1 MVEAGQAFKSG
12 PRNFSDWGGIVTAI
26 KVSSFGARATV
37 LLLAGTMLS
46 GVPMAVSAQ
55 TTPAPATPAA
65 TTPALPE
72 VQVAPPVTR
81 TIKTLRVEGSQRIE
95 SDTVLSYT
103 KLRVGTAF
111 TNETLDQAI
120 KDLYASDLFADVSI
134 SGAESGDI
142 VLRIR
147 ENPVINRVLLEG
159 NKRLKEDKIKKEIKL
174 APRQIFTRTAVRQD
188 VGRII
193 ELYRRQGR
201 FAAVVEPKMV
211 ALDQNRVDVVF
222 EITEGPKSK
231 VRQINILGNE
241 VFSDGKLRGEMA
253 TKQARLT
260 TLLSSNTSYDQD
272 RMAYDQQ
279 KMRQFYLTEG
289 YADFRVTSAV
299 AELTPDKKD
308 FIITYVVEEGPRY
321 KFGDVTVDSDI
332 RDFDNKRLAATLP
345 MHKGEWYNAKQ
356 VEDAIDSLSE
366 STGLFGYAFTE
377 VNPEYNRDKDT
388 LTMGINFHIAAAQR
402 SYVERIDIN
411 GNTQTQDKVIRREIR
426 LSEGDAF
433 NSFQLK
439 RSQDRINSLGFFQEK
454 FEIKKAQG
462 SAPDRVVLT
471 ADLEEKSTGE
481 LSLSAGYSSLERF
494 IIQASVRQRNFRGK
508 GQELRASVN
517 YSSYSK
523 SVEVGFTEPYLFD
536 KNIAVGGDIFRRDY
550 NAFNYGINNERQTTY
565 TQVSTGFQIRAGL
578 PLTEY
583 WSLSGRYGLSYDQV
597 GLDSSYFTAAGTC
610 NNLVAGRYLCD
621 AIGNRVTSSVGF
633 SLINDSLNSRLR
645 PSAGK
650 RLVFSTD
657 VAGLGGDVK
666 YVRTRFEG
674 AKYWNV
680 GSGFILSA
688 NGEGGY
694 IRSLEKSRGDGI
706 DKVRITDRFYLGE
719 PDFRGFDIR
728 GVGPRIQRIGYTT
741 DSAGNQ
747 ILQTDR
753 TQFIDDALGGRAYYL
768 GRIELEIPLGAGA
781 REMGL
786 RPSIYL
792 QAGALFGITRP
803 PPTATFPT
811 VTDPVT
817 GRVTVLPLQTPQ
829 FDSSGRPLYVVPST
843 DADHAGLA
851 TTCTVGYSATLGGTD
866 CAGSSIN
873 SVYTSPTSPFFERF
887 GGDSAK
893 PRLSVGAGVNWNSP
907 FGPLRID
914 VAYALLK
921 NPSDDTKLVTF
932 NVGTQF

>member
-1 MVEAGQAFKSG
+1 M
-12 PRNFSDWGGIVTAI
+12 VTAI

-46 GVPMAVSAQ
+46 GVPMAASAQ
-55 TTPAPATPAA
+55 TAPAPATPPAA
-65 TTPALPE
+65 APVRPE
-72 VQVAPPVTR
+72 AAPVAPPVTR

-95 SDTVLSYT
+95 PDTVLSYT
-103 KLRVGTAF
+103 KLRVGTSF
-111 TNETLDQAI
+111 SNETLDQAI

-147 ENPVINRVLLEG
+147 ENPVINRVLYEG
-159 NKRLKEDKIKKEIKL
+159 NKRLKEDKLRKEVKL

-188 VGRII
+188 VGRIV

-279 KMRQFYLTEG
+279 KMRQFYLTNG

-345 MHKGEWYNAKQ
+345 MKKGDFYNAKQ
-356 VEDAIDSLSE
+356 VEDSVDNLSE

-377 VNPEYNRDKDT
+377 VNPEFNRDKDT

-402 SYVERIDIN
+402 SYVERIEIN

-454 FEIKKAQG
+454 FEIKKTQG
-462 SAPDRVVLT
+462 SAPDRVVLE
-471 ADLEEKSTGE
+471 ANVEEKSTGE
-481 LSLSAGYSSLERF
+481 LSLSAGYSSLEKF

-523 SVEVGFTEPYLFD
+523 SIEVGFTEPYLFD
-536 KNIAVGGDIFRRDY
+536 KNIAIGGDIFRRDY
-550 NAFNYGINNERQTTY
+550 NAFNYIGDDRQTTY

-583 WSLSGRYGLSYDQV
+583 WSLSGRYGLSYDEV
-597 GLDSSYFTAAGTC
+597 GLDKGTYFTAGVC
-610 NNLVAGRYLCD
+610 DPLRAGRYLCD
-621 AIGNRVTSSVGF
+621 AIGNRATSSVGF

-650 RLVFSTD
+650 RLVLSADF
-657 VAGLGGDVK
+657 AGLGGDVK

-674 AKYWNV
+674 AKYWGL

-688 NGEGGY
+688 NAEGGY
-694 IRSLEKSRGDGI
+694 IKSLEGSRGAGI

-728 GVGPRIQRIGYTT
+728 GVGPRVQRIGYTT
-741 DSAGNQ
+741 DDAGNQ
-747 ILQTDR
+747 VLVSDR
-753 TQFIDDALGGRAYYL
+753 TQFVDDALGGRAYYL
-768 GRIELEIPLGAGA
+768 GRIEMEIPLGAGA

-786 RPSIYL
+786 RPSIYI

-803 PPTATFPT
+803 LPTATFPT
-811 VTDPVT
+811 RVDPVT
-817 GRVTVLPLQTPQ
+817 GRTTVLPLETQV
-829 FDSSGRPLYVVPST
+829 FDGNGHPLFVVPST

-851 TTCTVGYSATLGGTD
+851 TTCQVGYSATLGGTD
-866 CAGSSIN
+866 CAGT
-873 SVYTSPTSPFFERF
+873 SVNTAYTSTTAPFFERF

-921 NPSDDTKLVTF
+921 NPSDDTKLITF